1 MLIYPSIHALSKI
14 ILPSYHI
21 VLQLK
26 EVMNLG
32 MQRCNCGATAIGSST
47 TTIQIGSF
55 VVSLNLEV
63 DINICP
69 NCTLAGSFVNVSLS
83 AIFPPGSRVTA
94 TFTGTAAGLP
104 ICTEENGVQ
113 TLVVEVEGHVALN
126 NTTSQLI
133 NFPLKL
139 VSTNQVCIDL
149 DFLGFSLPCLTVPV
163 VFTC

>member
-1 MLIYPSIHALSKI
+1 
-14 ILPSYHI
+14 
-21 VLQLK
+21 
-26 EVMNLG
+26 MNLG
-32 MQRCNCGATAIGSST
+32 LQRCNCGATAIGSST
-47 TTIQIGSF
+47 TTIQFGSLM
-55 VVSLNLEV
+55 VSLNLEV

-83 AIFPPGSRVTA
+83 AIFPPSSGITV

-104 ICTEENGVQ
+104 ICTEENGIQ
-113 TLVVEVEGHVALN
+113 TLVVEVEGEVALN
-126 NTTSQLI
+126 NTTLQSV

-149 DFLGFSLPCLTVPV
+149 DFFGLPFPCLTVPV